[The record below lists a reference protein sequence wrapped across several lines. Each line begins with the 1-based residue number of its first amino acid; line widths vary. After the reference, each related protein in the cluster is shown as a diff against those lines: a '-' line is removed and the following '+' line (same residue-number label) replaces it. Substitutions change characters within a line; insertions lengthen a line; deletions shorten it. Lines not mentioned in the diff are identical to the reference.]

1 MHSAIFCI
9 RRLLC
14 DVCQL
19 LLLLFFDRDRVS
31 LSIRCW
37 YLFKKRFYCDEYSAN
52 FEVRKK
58 LKKKIKERRIK
69 VFWFSQSCEFV
80 SILFKVSASDLSEQ
94 KSLVSPLKSKGID
107 ETASIYRWQSRLDW
121 ICIATSYD
129 ADDDDADRKQTFSTP
144 APGVFF
150 FYFLVKYSV
159 NSLH

>member
-1 MHSAIFCI
+1 MCVNFFFCYS
-9 RRLLC
+9 LTGTG
-14 DVCQL
+14 
-19 LLLLFFDRDRVS
+19 S
-31 LSIRCW
+31 LSLYVVDI
-37 YLFKKRFYCDEYSAN
+37 F
-52 FEVRKK
+52 
-58 LKKKIKERRIK
+58 LKNGSTATSIVQTLRWERSLRKKIKERRIK
-69 VFWFSQSCEFV
+69 VFWLSQSREFD
-80 SILFKVSASDLSEQ
+80 SILFEVSASDLSEQ
-94 KSLVSPLKSKGID
+94 KSLVSPLKSKGKD